1 MSSPP
6 HVVVVGA
13 SGALGEQVLAAL
25 HGGALAGG
33 GLRLFGSSRRSS
45 RVDAVPFGPDSLPV
59 EPVGQLGEAEADL
72 AFVCAPPEVAAR
84 VAAGLVA
91 RGAFV
96 VVPGG
101 GEGTGLP
108 LVQPGELE
116 GSLGD
121 VRIARGLRTPS
132 AAGQLVAALAGPL
145 RAAGLD
151 AVRGTV
157 LWSASHHGRAAVEEL
172 GQQVV
177 ASLTNQDPQRRV
189 FPQGL
194 AFDVLPEDAP
204 DDWSAAERRL
214 AADVSALTGLG
225 EAAVALSA
233 GTIPAFAGLVASLQ
247 LGGVGVDA
255 ALAAWRDQPLLR
267 EISQVERLRPRVLT
281 GKAVAGWGRLRADP
295 AGDAVHVWA
304 CADNL
309 SFSAWGAVR
318 LAEAAWGHGLVG
330 GRAG

>member
-1 MSSPP
+1 MSPP
-6 HVVVVGA
+6 PNLVVVGA

-33 GLRLFGSSRRSS
+33 GLRLFGSSRRSA
-45 RVDAVPFGPDSLPV
+45 RVDTVPFGPDSLPV
-59 EPVGQLGEAEADL
+59 EPIGQLPEAEADL
-72 AFVCAPPEVAAR
+72 AFVCAPPEVAGR
-84 VAAGLVA
+84 IAAGLVA

-101 GEGTGLP
+101 GEGTNLP
-108 LVQPGELE
+108 LVQPGELDVA
-116 GSLGD
+116 LGD
-121 VRIARGLRTPS
+121 VRVARGLRTPT
-132 AAGQLVAALAGPL
+132 AAGQLVAALAAPL
-145 RAAGLD
+145 RPAGLES
-151 AVRGTV
+151 VRGTV

-194 AFDVLPEDAP
+194 AFDLLPEDAP

-214 AADVSALTGLG
+214 ASDVAALSGLG

-233 GTIPAFAGLVASLQ
+233 GTMPAFAGLVASLQ
-247 LGGVGVDA
+247 LGGVDVDA
-255 ALAAWRDQPLLR
+255 ALAAWRERPLLR
-267 EISQVERLRPRVLT
+267 ELAQVERLRPRVLT
-281 GKAVAGWGRLRADP
+281 GKAVAGWGRLRPDP
-295 AGDAVHVWA
+295 AGDGVHVWA

-309 SFSAWGAVR
+309 AFAAWGAVR
-318 LAEAAWGHGLVG
+318 LAEAAWAHGLVG
-330 GRAG
+330 ARG